1 MILPVHRQLRD
12 HLSRVIATL
21 YSLDLTSLPTLVLD
35 YPPNRDLGDLGTPAA
50 FELARRLRKAP
61 RAIAQEVAGAFGTL
75 QGVRQVT
82 AAPNGYLNF
91 FLERP
96 AFLLE
101 RLGPS
106 APQTRGDA
114 GKAIVEHTAINPN
127 KAAHIGH
134 LRNAA
139 LGDTLVRVLR
149 FNSVPVE
156 VQNYIDDTGVQ
167 VADVVVGFRVLEGK
181 TLAEV
186 RAVADTTR
194 FDYYCWD
201 LYARVTEWYEQDKAR
216 TEVRA
221 RTLHD
226 IEHGGNEDAGLAAF
240 IADRIV
246 RCHLATMARM
256 NVDYDLLTWEG
267 DILRLK
273 FWAQAFEVLK
283 AKQAVYLRQDGRLA
297 GCWVMAIQEDGESTP
312 NARLRQGSG
321 EARRSAFGAEAAQ
334 LPTPKDQEPG
344 TKHQAPSL
352 PTPTAGG
359 EEDEDEEREKVI
371 VRSNGVVT
379 YVGKDIAYQ
388 FWKLGLLGRDF
399 QYRVFARRPQ
409 GPLWATASSDG
420 VQDHPAYGGAS
431 CVYNVIDVRQS
442 YLQKLLK
449 QALIAVGHP
458 EGAERSHHFSY
469 EMVALSH
476 ATARELGFAPPPDS
490 EDAKRPFV
498 EVSGR
503 KGLGVKA
510 DDLLDTVIRKAGAE
524 VSKRNPELA
533 EAEVARTA
541 GLIGIAAVRYFL
553 IKFSRG
559 KVIAFDLDEAL
570 SFEGESGPYIQYAVV
585 RINNIFRKLQERDK
599 LDEAAL
605 LGSLDALDPGELT
618 GHGGGHELWA
628 LVLEASRL
636 DEVVEQVIRSLEFS
650 VLAKYAFG
658 LAQGFNAYYNL
669 HPSKSSILNEERDHV
684 RRWRAAAVI
693 YLRDQLTRALDLM
706 GIGVPGRM

>member
-1 MILPVHRQLRD
+1 MILPVQDTLRA
-12 HLSRVIATL
+12 HVTRLLASL
-21 YSLDLTSLPTLVLD
+21 YAIGEPAMPSIVLE
-35 YPPNRDLGDLGTPAA
+35 YPPNRELGDLGTPVA

-61 RAIAQEVAGAFGTL
+61 RAIAQEIAAAFGTVP
-75 QGVRQVT
+75 GVRQVA
-82 AAPNGYLNF
+82 AAPNGYLNV
-91 FLERP
+91 FLDRP
-96 AFLLE
+96 DFLLH
-101 RLGPS
+101 RLAGTLPDHLAAS
-106 APQTRGDA
+106 VEPKYA

-149 FNSVPVE
+149 FRGIPVE

-167 VADVVVGFRVLEGK
+167 VADVVVGFRELESK
-181 TLAEV
+181 SIDEI
-186 RAVADTTR
+186 REIADTTR

-201 LYARVTEWYEQDKAR
+201 LYARVTDWYGQDKERLAI
-216 TEVRA
+216 RA
-221 RTLHD
+221 ATLHD
-226 IEHGGNEDAGLAAF
+226 IEQGGNDNAETAAL
-240 IADRIV
+240 IADRVV
-246 RCHLATMARM
+246 RAHLKTMGRM

-273 FWAQAFEVLK
+273 FWAQAFDVLK
-283 AKQAVYLRQDGRLA
+283 AKGAVYLRTDGRLA
-297 GCWVMAIQEDGESTP
+297 GCWVMPIQDDIEEQPKSQTANPNSQPGELT
-312 NARLRQGSG
+312 
-321 EARRSAFGAEAAQ
+321 EIAEGD
-334 LPTPKDQEPG
+334 P
-344 TKHQAPSL
+344 
-352 PTPTAGG
+352 
-359 EEDEDEEREKVI
+359 EEREKVI

-399 QYRVFARRPQ
+399 NYRVFTTRPH
-409 GPLWATASSDG
+409 GPLWATCSSG
-420 VQDHPAYGGAS
+420 GESDHPLFGGAAY
-431 CVYNVIDVRQS
+431 VYNVIDVRQS

-449 QALIAVGHP
+449 QALIAVGHA
-458 EGAERSHHFSY
+458 EGSERSHHFSY

-476 ATARELGFAPPPDS
+476 NTARELGYAPAADS

-510 DDLLDTVIRKAGAE
+510 DDLLDTLIAKAA
-524 VSKRNPELA
+524 
-533 EAEVARTA
+533 AEVAKRNAELSEEESQRIA
-541 GLIGIAAVRYFL
+541 GIIGVAAVRYFM

-585 RINNIFRKLQERDK
+585 RANNIFQRLQQRDG

-605 LGSLDALDPGELT
+605 LASLRDLPRAEISGEN
-618 GHGGGHELWA
+618 GGHELWA
-628 LVLEASRL
+628 LVLDAARL

-650 VLAKYAFG
+650 VLAKYAFS
-658 LAQGFNAYYNL
+658 LAQAFNGFYNL
-669 HPSKSSILNEERDHV
+669 PAARSSILNEERDDA
-684 RRWRAAAVI
+684 RRWRAAGVI
-693 YLRDQLTRALDLM
+693 YVRNQLARALDLM
-706 GIGVPGRM
+706 GIEVPPRM